1 MGSDP
6 CNDDHP
12 DTILKHDL
20 EFLDM
25 KTDRN
30 RIATSC
36 REVEDD
42 AMQEHAWFFARL
54 GRAFGR

>member
-1 MGSDP
+1 MAMMTTLT
-6 CNDDHP
+6 H
-12 DTILKHDL
+12 LKHDL

-36 REVEDD
+36 REDEDD
-42 AMQEHAWFFARL
+42 AMQEQPWSFGRL